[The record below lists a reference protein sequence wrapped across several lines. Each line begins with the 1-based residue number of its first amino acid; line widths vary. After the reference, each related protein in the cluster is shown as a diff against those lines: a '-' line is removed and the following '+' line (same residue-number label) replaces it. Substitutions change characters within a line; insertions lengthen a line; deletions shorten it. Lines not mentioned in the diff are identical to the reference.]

1 MKKFVLLL
9 CMLVSCGFLY
19 AQHEEL
25 EEKLFDLPQ
34 DTARVNTLNKL
45 ATLHFSASPERT
57 ARYANLALVLADSL
71 EYPKGQADAYY
82 NQSLIFKL
90 KGQNA
95 RQLELLM
102 RSLKIHEQLGDSM
115 GIANINAEIGYAY
128 HQQKDFKAA
137 LEQYKRT
144 LEMFKSLKHPEGV
157 AFILRRVG
165 NLENETKNYERA
177 LNSYQLAL
185 DIEKQINN
193 KIGVANV
200 LNNIGVVYND
210 IGEYEKA
217 LPYFDESLKIQI
229 EMNNQNRVPA
239 AYHNQGRAYL
249 GLGDPDRALT
259 AASLGL
265 PIAKRLDNR
274 MAIYESTTLLSD
286 IYFAKKDYLKAY
298 QYLRE
303 ASAIED
309 SIVNERNFL
318 HYAQLKSIAE
328 MEQKEKEL
336 DYFKEE
342 SAFASFRIKIM
353 YAAIG
358 VILIGGFIVF
368 YLQRRN
374 IHDKKALLEKT
385 KEAHKAQEALMK
397 AELENKM
404 LAEKQLQTDLEFRHK
419 ELLTYTLNLVQKNT
433 ILESV
438 RESVHE
444 LMSSTN
450 KDSQIKIT
458 RLIKTIDYSLETEKD
473 WDEFRMYFEKVHS
486 SFFENLKTHY
496 PDLTQSDLKLCAL
509 ISLNLSM
516 KDMAELMGISPDS
529 VKMARHRL
537 RKKLNLVTEENL
549 TEFLSAF
556 KTA

>member
-1 MKKFVLLL
+1 MKKLVLLL
-9 CMLVSCGFLY
+9 CFTLPGILVT
-19 AQHEEL
+19 AQQEEL
-25 EEKLFDLPQ
+25 EEKLFTLPN

-45 ATLHFSASPERT
+45 ATLHFNAAPEKT
-57 ARYANLALVLADSL
+57 ARYAKQALTLADSL
-71 EYPKGQADAYY
+71 HYLKGQADAYY

-90 KGQNA
+90 KEQNS

-102 RSLKIHEQLGDSM
+102 RSLKINEQLGDSM

-128 HQQKDFKAA
+128 HQQADFKAA
-137 LEQYKRT
+137 LEQYKKT
-144 LEMFKSLKHPEGV
+144 LEMFKSLKHRVGV

-165 NLENETKNYERA
+165 NLESETKNYERA
-177 LNSYQLAL
+177 LNSYHLAL

-193 KIGVANV
+193 QIGVANV

-210 IGEYEKA
+210 IGQYEKA
-217 LPYFDESLKIQI
+217 LGYFDESLKIQI
-229 EMNNQNRVPA
+229 EMNNQNRMPA

-249 GLGDPDRALT
+249 GLGNPDKALQV
-259 AASLGL
+259 AALGL

-286 IYFAKKDYLKAY
+286 IYFEKKDYKKAY
-298 QYLRE
+298 EYLRE
-303 ASAIED
+303 AGHIED

-328 MEQKEKEL
+328 IEQREKEL
-336 DYFKEE
+336 DFLKKE

-353 YAAIG
+353 YAAIAAILLVAF
-358 VILIGGFIVF
+358 VIF
-368 YLQRRN
+368 YFQRRN
-374 IHDKKALLEKT
+374 IRNKKALLEKT
-385 KEAHKAQEALMK
+385 HEAHDAQQALMK
-397 AELENKM
+397 AELENKK
-404 LAEKQLQTDLEFRHK
+404 LAEKQLTTDLEFRHK

-438 RESVHE
+438 REAVHE
-444 LMSSTN
+444 LMSSTD
-450 KDSQIKIT
+450 KDSQLKIT
-458 RLIKTIDYSLETEKD
+458 KLIKTIDYSLETEKD

-486 SFFENLKTHY
+486 SFFDNLKSHY

-509 ISLNLSM
+509 LSLNLSM
-516 KDMAELMGISPDS
+516 KEMAELMGISPES

-549 TEFLSAF
+549 TEFIATF